1 MLDFNTGCEC
11 PLPAGGDNRADE
23 IPGTEARSSL
33 GESCPNKAGLS
44 CQFTIGE
51 SGSLAADCKDNKVS
65 RGAMSE
71 KKSGELTERKKEF
84 RTTVGGIE
92 VGRVYTAADLKG
104 LTEEDIGLPG
114 QYPFAR
120 HIMPTGY
127 RGRLWTMRQYA
138 GFGTVEE
145 TNERFK
151 YLYEQGQTGFSVA
164 FHLPTQEG
172 YDSDHPLAAGEVG
185 KCGVAIDSLQDMER
199 LWEGIPLGAVS
210 TSMTINATAPVI
222 LAMYIAAAEK
232 QGVEQGK
239 LNGTVQND
247 ILKEYI
253 ARNTYVFGPTASMRL
268 VTDICS
274 YCAQNMSQWNSIS
287 ISGYHMR
294 EAGATAVQ
302 EAAFTLA
309 NGIAYVQ
316 AMLDRGMEV
325 DSFAPRFS
333 FFFAAYTNVLE
344 EVAKFRALRR
354 IWAKIMKERFGA
366 KNPRSMM
373 LRYHVQTD
381 GFTLTAQQPLNN
393 IVRVTLQALAAVLG
407 GCQSLH
413 TNSFD
418 EALALPSEQAVQV
431 ALRTQQIIAEE
442 SGVVD
447 TVDPLG
453 GSWYMEWL
461 TDQIEKRVTAYL
473 DEIDG
478 MGGALKAI
486 EKGYVQQ
493 EISNSAYDYQK
504 AVDSEEQVL
513 VGVNRYVTEDEYM
526 PETLEIGV
534 EVERKQ
540 TESLKRL
547 REERDSS
554 AVSHALE
561 RVRSAA
567 GSGENVMPVMIE
579 AAKAYATVGEISDAL
594 RAVFGEYREPNIL

>member
-1 MLDFNTGCEC
+1 M
-11 PLPAGGDNRADE
+11 
-23 IPGTEARSSL
+23 
-33 GESCPNKAGLS
+33 
-44 CQFTIGE
+44 
-51 SGSLAADCKDNKVS
+51 
-65 RGAMSE
+65 RGAMAE
-71 KKSGELTERKKEF
+71 DKKTKEMAERKKEF
-84 RTTVGGIE
+84 RTTVDGIL
-92 VGRVYTAADLKG
+92 VNRVYTPADVERAPEQL
-104 LTEEDIGLPG
+104 GLPG
-114 QYPFAR
+114 EYPFTR

-151 YLYEQGQTGFSVA
+151 YLYKQGQTGFSVA

-185 KCGVAIDSLQDMER
+185 KCGVAVDSLRDMER
-199 LWEGIPLGAVS
+199 LWEGIPLAEVS
-210 TSMTINATAPVI
+210 TSMTINATAPII

-232 QGVEQGK
+232 QGADKSK

-253 ARNTYVFGPTASMRL
+253 ARNTYIFGPTPSMRL

-274 YCAQNMSQWNSIS
+274 YCAEKMPQWNSIS

-294 EAGATAVQ
+294 EAGATAAQ

-309 NGIAYVQ
+309 NGMAYVQ
-316 AMLDRGMEV
+316 AMIDRGMEV

-366 KNPRSMM
+366 ANPRSMM

-393 IVRVTLQALAAVLG
+393 IVRVTLQALAGVLG

-418 EALALPSEQAVQV
+418 EALALPSEEAVQV

-442 SGVVD
+442 SGVAD

-453 GSWYMEWL
+453 GSYYVERLTNQLESKIMEY
-461 TDQIEKRVTAYL
+461 IA
-473 DEIDG
+473 EIDK
-478 MGGALKAI
+478 MGGALEAI
-486 EKGYVQQ
+486 EKGYVQR
-493 EISNSAYDYQK
+493 EIANSAYDYQK
-504 AVDSEEQVL
+504 AVDSGEQAV
-513 VGVNRYVTEDEYM
+513 VGVNKYVAGGEETR
-526 PETLEIGV
+526 ETLEIG
-534 EVERKQ
+534 EETEIKQ
-540 TESLKRL
+540 VESLRRL
-547 REERDSS
+547 KKERDNRK
-554 AVSHALE
+554 VKEILD
-561 RVRSAA
+561 RVLSVA
-567 GSGENVMPVMIE
+567 GSDENVMPAMIE
-579 AAKAYATVGEISDAL
+579 AVKAYATVGEISDAL
-594 RAVFGEYREPNIL
+594 RKAFGEYREPNIF